1 MVEFVSYTALNRDPE
16 ADIQIDEAP
25 TLTFPTISRVDSYI
39 PADSED
45 TSETVPTLSWYN
57 SGASTVKAS
66 TNTTAATG
74 AIQYA
79 ADHLGKDNYKYG
91 ATGENGNYDCSG
103 LIYKAYQSQGVNVP
117 RSTAG
122 WLSSNKTKVD
132 AYEGQPGDVIIT
144 SSSQSGSGN
153 HARLITKNLGNGQY
167 ECIEAAGK
175 NKGIITSTYTVNSK
189 LKAIYRAKRGLKLI
203 KKPKYEQRK

>member
-16 ADIQIDEAP
+16 ANIQIDEAP
-25 TLTFPTISRVDSYI
+25 TLTFPTISRVDSYT
-39 PADSED
+39 PTDSED

-57 SGASTVKAS
+57 SKAS
-66 TNTTAATG
+66 TAEPSTNGVVAG
-74 AIQYA
+74 VIQYA
-79 ADHLGKDNYKYG
+79 ADHLGKNNYKYG
-91 ATGENGNYDCSG
+91 ATGENGTYDCSG
-103 LIYKAYQSQGVNVP
+103 LIYKAYQSQGVSVP
-117 RSTAG
+117 RSTVG
-122 WLSSNKTKVD
+122 WLSSNKTKID

-167 ECIEAAGK
+167 ECIEAKGK
-175 NKGIITSTYTVNSK
+175 NEGIVTSTYTVNSK

-203 KKPKYEQRK
+203 KKPKYEQSK